1 MTRFLLTVLICF
13 SSLSAQA
20 QIPFPFSWWTPRGS
34 SPQPG
39 ILWWKLNEGSGTVM
53 ADSSIGNHS
62 GTNNATWITG
72 KSGSGSA
79 LNFPGTNANSS
90 TATAVTYAT
99 NMVTV
104 TFWMLSNST
113 NTTQVLLEVG
123 NTNFAVIDHSFA
135 VFIDTLGITGSVKGT
150 GSGWRSESYGIVGL
164 GAWNHWVLVFD
175 NSSNGGNIRMFKN
188 GVEVT
193 TSLTN
198 NTKAGNG
205 TLIATQRLFVG
216 ARALPEIFLNGRID
230 DFRIYAGDQS
240 SSAAQIMADSQ

>member
-1 MTRFLLTVLICF
+1 
-13 SSLSAQA
+13 
-20 QIPFPFSWWTPRGS
+20 
-34 SPQPG
+34 
-39 ILWWKLNEGSGTVM
+39 M
-53 ADSSIGNHS
+53 ADSSIGGRN
-62 GTNNATWITG
+62 GTNDAVWVIG
-72 KSGSGSA
+72 QSGSGRA
-79 LNFPGTNANSS
+79 LSFPGTNAESS
-90 TATAVTYAT
+90 TASAVVYAT

-175 NSSNGGNIRMFKN
+175 NSSSGGNIRMFKN

-205 TLIATQRLFVG
+205 TLIATQRLYVG
-216 ARALPEIFLNGRID
+216 ARALPEIYFNGRLD
-230 DFRIYAGDQS
+230 DFRVYAGDRS
-240 SSAAQIMADSQ
+240 SEAIQIMADSQ